1 VLHGRVLVTILYVC
15 FRSTLVVFI
24 FCLMNLM
31 MISQTAQ
38 SWSSDGVSSSL
49 RSEKE
54 IFGCLASENERLTVF
69 VCYHHAVRGLNCLS
83 RCIEKSHFGAV
94 TFG

>member
-1 VLHGRVLVTILYVC
+1 
-15 FRSTLVVFI
+15 
-24 FCLMNLM
+24 MNLM

-38 SWSSDGVSSSL
+38 CWSTDDVSSSL

-54 IFGCLASENERLTVF
+54 IFGIRKGAFDCVCLLSSCSSF
-69 VCYHHAVRGLNCLS
+69 VLNYT
-83 RCIEKSHFGAV
+83 RCIEKSHLGAV

>member
-1 VLHGRVLVTILYVC
+1 MLLGQVVT
-15 FRSTLVVFI
+15 TLDGFFFEALSSVH

-38 SWSSDGVSSSL
+38 YWGSDDVFLSL

-54 IFGCLASENERLTVF
+54 IFGIR
-69 VCYHHAVRGLNCLS
+69 
-83 RCIEKSHFGAV
+83 K
-94 TFG
+94 

>member
-1 VLHGRVLVTILYVC
+1 VPLGRVVTGLDICEKHSCSVH
-15 FRSTLVVFI
+15 

-38 SWSSDGVSSSL
+38 CWSTDDVSSSL

-54 IFGCLASENERLTVF
+54 IFD
-69 VCYHHAVRGLNCLS
+69 VR
-83 RCIEKSHFGAV
+83 K
-94 TFG
+94 

>member
-1 VLHGRVLVTILYVC
+1 MLLGQVFGDHIVC
-15 FRSTLVVFI
+15 LFSKHSCSVH

-38 SWSSDGVSSSL
+38 GWSSDGVASSL

-54 IFGCLASENERLTVF
+54 IFGIR
-69 VCYHHAVRGLNCLS
+69 
-83 RCIEKSHFGAV
+83 K
-94 TFG
+94 